1 MNGFLRIFIISGAP
15 FVAFICSPIHTEGII
30 ISMEYP
36 RIQGQRDPYCDI
48 FLLLLARPYL
58 FSEEGFYYYFSRNSL
73 RNHQIATITS
83 YSSDGH
89 QETRKL
95 AGCLPLSPGLH
106 QRQQAADN
114 KLNFII
120 IPQEIRYSFVV
131 LSTIHPSA

>member
-48 FLLLLARPYL
+48 FLLLLGRPYL
-58 FSEEGFYYYFSRNSL
+58 FSEEGFYFFSPNSL

-95 AGCLPLSPGLH
+95 AGCLPLSPSPH
-106 QRQQAADN
+106 QRQQAVADN